1 MVTVEIILILIGVVF
16 LIGSFFV
23 KDKLSQ
29 KDVEKIAELSEDEI
43 NIIVEKQLN
52 KAEGIIEDKID
63 EKIDEAQEKTVRAME
78 KESNEKIMSISEYS
92 DTVLESMNKTHNEIM
107 FLYSMLNDKQKD
119 LNDFASEI
127 QGMYDK
133 ASNHDAI
140 SKYST
145 VSKNSMKSNY
155 SEDIND
161 SFEKNDTP
169 ILENFESNK
178 EFEMNSVNDKS
189 LINNFDDLFANETP
203 KKTDNLNRIF
213 NNNENILRLH
223 RQGIND
229 VEIAKELNLGLGEV
243 KLVIGLYRG
252 DNTDEI

>member
-107 FLYSMLNDKQKD
+107 FLYSMLNDKHKD
-119 LNDFASEI
+119 LSDFANSLQKI
-127 QGMYDK
+127 SDK
-133 ASNHDAI
+133 ISNFEKVEEKIDHFEKED
-140 SKYST
+140 
-145 VSKNSMKSNY
+145 KNADIVN
-155 SEDIND
+155 ELHDINTINVVNAID
-161 SFEKNDTP
+161 DNSDDDANEAFATYVTEQREKKR
-169 ILENFESNK
+169 S
-178 EFEMNSVNDKS
+178 S
-189 LINNFDDLFANETP
+189 INNND
-203 KKTDNLNRIF
+203 
-213 NNNENILRLH
+213 NILRLH
-223 RQGIND
+223 KQGIDD
-229 VEIAKELNLGLGEV
+229 VEIAKQLGLGLGEV
-243 KLVIGLYRG
+243 KLVIGLYKG
-252 DNTDEI
+252 ENTDEI

>member
-107 FLYSMLNDKQKD
+107 FLYSMLNDKHKD
-119 LNDFASEI
+119 LSDFANSL
-127 QGMYDK
+127 QKLSDK
-133 ASNHDAI
+133 ISNFEKVEEKIDNLEKAD
-140 SKYST
+140 KKADT
-145 VSKNSMKSNY
+145 VN
-155 SEDIND
+155 ELHDINTINVVNTID
-161 SFEKNDTP
+161 DNSDDDANEAFATYVTEQREKKRS
-169 ILENFESNK
+169 I
-178 EFEMNSVNDKS
+178 
-189 LINNFDDLFANETP
+189 INNND
-203 KKTDNLNRIF
+203 
-213 NNNENILRLH
+213 NILRLH
-223 RQGIND
+223 KQGIND
-229 VEIAKELNLGLGEV
+229 VEIAKQLGLGLGEV
-243 KLVIGLYRG
+243 KLVIGLYKG
-252 DNTDEI
+252 EKTDEI

>member
-107 FLYSMLNDKQKD
+107 FLYSMLNDKHKNLKETVQKVD
-119 LNDFASEI
+119 
-127 QGMYDK
+127 QK
-133 ASNHDAI
+133 
-140 SKYST
+140 
-145 VSKNSMKSNY
+145 
-155 SEDIND
+155 
-161 SFEKNDTP
+161 
-169 ILENFESNK
+169 
-178 EFEMNSVNDKS
+178 
-189 LINNFDDLFANETP
+189 
-203 KKTDNLNRIF
+203 
-213 NNNENILRLH
+213 
-223 RQGIND
+223 
-229 VEIAKELNLGLGEV
+229 AKEAEEKANNIKHNAEV
-243 KLVIGLYRG
+243 EAKALTYEMKQ
-252 DNTDEI
+252 NAE

>member
-107 FLYSMLNDKQKD
+107 FLYSMLNDKHKD
-119 LNDFASEI
+119 LSDFANSLQKI
-127 QGMYDK
+127 SDK
-133 ASNHDAI
+133 ISNFEKVEEKIDKFEKEDKKADKKADIVNELH
-140 SKYST
+140 
-145 VSKNSMKSNY
+145 
-155 SEDIND
+155 DINTINVVNAID
-161 SFEKNDTP
+161 DNSDDDANEAFATYVTEQREKKRS
-169 ILENFESNK
+169 I
-178 EFEMNSVNDKS
+178 
-189 LINNFDDLFANETP
+189 INNND
-203 KKTDNLNRIF
+203 
-213 NNNENILRLH
+213 NILRLH
-223 RQGIND
+223 KQGIDD
-229 VEIAKELNLGLGEV
+229 VEIAKQLGLGLGEV
-243 KLVIGLYRG
+243 KLVIGLYKG
-252 DNTDEI
+252 ENTDEI

>member
-63 EKIDEAQEKTVRAME
+63 EKIEEAQEKTVRAME

-107 FLYSMLNDKQKD
+107 FLYSMLNDKHKD
-119 LNDFASEI
+119 LSDFANSL
-127 QGMYDK
+127 QKLSDK
-133 ASNHDAI
+133 ISNFEKVEEKIDNLEKAD
-140 SKYST
+140 KKADT
-145 VSKNSMKSNY
+145 VN
-155 SEDIND
+155 ELHDINTINVVNAID
-161 SFEKNDTP
+161 DNSDDDANEAFATYVTEQREKKRS
-169 ILENFESNK
+169 I
-178 EFEMNSVNDKS
+178 
-189 LINNFDDLFANETP
+189 INNND
-203 KKTDNLNRIF
+203 
-213 NNNENILRLH
+213 NILRLH
-223 RQGIND
+223 KQGIND
-229 VEIAKELNLGLGEV
+229 VEIAKQLGLGLGEV
-243 KLVIGLYRG
+243 KLVIGLYKG
-252 DNTDEI
+252 ENTDEI

>member
-52 KAEGIIEDKID
+52 KAEGILEDKID

-107 FLYSMLNDKQKD
+107 FLYSMLNDKHKD
-119 LNDFASEI
+119 LSDFANSL
-127 QGMYDK
+127 QKLSDK
-133 ASNHDAI
+133 ISNFEKVEEKIDNLEKAD
-140 SKYST
+140 KKADT
-145 VSKNSMKSNY
+145 VN
-155 SEDIND
+155 ELHDINTINVVNAID
-161 SFEKNDTP
+161 DNSDDDANEAFATYVTEQREKKRS
-169 ILENFESNK
+169 I
-178 EFEMNSVNDKS
+178 
-189 LINNFDDLFANETP
+189 INNND
-203 KKTDNLNRIF
+203 
-213 NNNENILRLH
+213 NILRLH
-223 RQGIND
+223 KQGIND
-229 VEIAKELNLGLGEV
+229 VEIAKQLGLGLGEV
-243 KLVIGLYRG
+243 KLVIGLYKG
-252 DNTDEI
+252 EKTDEI

>member
-43 NIIVEKQLN
+43 NIIVKKQLN

-107 FLYSMLNDKQKD
+107 FLYSMLNDKHKD
-119 LNDFASEI
+119 LSDFANSLQKI
-127 QGMYDK
+127 SDK
-133 ASNHDAI
+133 ISNFEKVEEKIDNFEKEDKKADKKADIVNELH
-140 SKYST
+140 
-145 VSKNSMKSNY
+145 
-155 SEDIND
+155 DINTINVVNAID
-161 SFEKNDTP
+161 DNSDDDANEAFATYVTEQREKKRS
-169 ILENFESNK
+169 I
-178 EFEMNSVNDKS
+178 
-189 LINNFDDLFANETP
+189 INNND
-203 KKTDNLNRIF
+203 
-213 NNNENILRLH
+213 NILRLH
-223 RQGIND
+223 KQGIDD
-229 VEIAKELNLGLGEV
+229 VEIAKQLGLGLGEV
-243 KLVIGLYRG
+243 KLVIGLYKG
-252 DNTDEI
+252 ENTDEI

>member
-107 FLYSMLNDKQKD
+107 FLYSMLNDKHKD
-119 LNDFASEI
+119 LSDFANSL
-127 QGMYDK
+127 QKLSDK
-133 ASNHDAI
+133 ISNFEKVEEKIDNLEKAD
-140 SKYST
+140 KKADT
-145 VSKNSMKSNY
+145 VN
-155 SEDIND
+155 ELHDINTINVVNAID
-161 SFEKNDTP
+161 DNSDDDANEAFATYVTEQREKKRS
-169 ILENFESNK
+169 I
-178 EFEMNSVNDKS
+178 
-189 LINNFDDLFANETP
+189 INNND
-203 KKTDNLNRIF
+203 
-213 NNNENILRLH
+213 NILRLH
-223 RQGIND
+223 KQGIND
-229 VEIAKELNLGLGEV
+229 VEIAKQLGLGLGEV
-243 KLVIGLYRG
+243 KLVIGLYKG
-252 DNTDEI
+252 EKTDEI

>member
-107 FLYSMLNDKQKD
+107 FLYSMLNDKHKD
-119 LNDFASEI
+119 LSDFANSL
-127 QGMYDK
+127 QKLSDK
-133 ASNHDAI
+133 ISNFEKVEEKIDNLEKAD
-140 SKYST
+140 KKADT
-145 VSKNSMKSNY
+145 VN
-155 SEDIND
+155 ELHDINTINVANAID
-161 SFEKNDTP
+161 DNSDDDANEAFATYVTEQREKKRS
-169 ILENFESNK
+169 I
-178 EFEMNSVNDKS
+178 
-189 LINNFDDLFANETP
+189 INNND
-203 KKTDNLNRIF
+203 
-213 NNNENILRLH
+213 NILRLH
-223 RQGIND
+223 KQGIND
-229 VEIAKELNLGLGEV
+229 VEIAKQLGLGLGEV
-243 KLVIGLYRG
+243 KLVIGLYKG
-252 DNTDEI
+252 ENTDEI

>member
-107 FLYSMLNDKQKD
+107 FLYSMLNDKHKD
-119 LNDFASEI
+119 LSDFANSL
-127 QGMYDK
+127 QKLTDK
-133 ASNHDAI
+133 ITN
-140 SKYST
+140 
-145 VSKNSMKSNY
+145 
-155 SEDIND
+155 
-161 SFEKNDTP
+161 FEKVEQKIDNLEKEEKKVDLINESHDTNT
-169 ILENFESNK
+169 INV
-178 EFEMNSVNDKS
+178 VNDIDDNCDDDANEAFATYVTQQREKKRS
-189 LINNFDDLFANETP
+189 IINNND
-203 KKTDNLNRIF
+203 
-213 NNNENILRLH
+213 NILRLH
-223 RQGIND
+223 KQGIDD
-229 VEIAKELNLGLGEV
+229 VEIAKQLGLGLGEV
-243 KLVIGLYRG
+243 KLVIGLYKG
-252 DNTDEI
+252 ENTDEI

>member
-107 FLYSMLNDKQKD
+107 FLYSMLNGKHKD
-119 LNDFASEI
+119 LSDFANSL
-127 QGMYDK
+127 QKLSDK
-133 ASNHDAI
+133 ISNFEKVEEKIDNLEKAD
-140 SKYST
+140 KKADT
-145 VSKNSMKSNY
+145 VN
-155 SEDIND
+155 ELHDINTINVVNAID
-161 SFEKNDTP
+161 DNSDDDANEAFATYVTEQREKKRS
-169 ILENFESNK
+169 I
-178 EFEMNSVNDKS
+178 
-189 LINNFDDLFANETP
+189 INNND
-203 KKTDNLNRIF
+203 
-213 NNNENILRLH
+213 NILRLH
-223 RQGIND
+223 KQGIND
-229 VEIAKELNLGLGEV
+229 VEIAKQLGLGLGEV
-243 KLVIGLYRG
+243 KLVIGLYKG
-252 DNTDEI
+252 EKTDEI